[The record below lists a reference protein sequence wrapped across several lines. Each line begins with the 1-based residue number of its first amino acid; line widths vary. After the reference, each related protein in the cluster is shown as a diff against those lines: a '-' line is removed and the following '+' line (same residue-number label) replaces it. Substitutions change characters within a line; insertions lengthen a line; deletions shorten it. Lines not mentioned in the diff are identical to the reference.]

1 MNERIASIPEVAP
14 SPATAVVART
24 YVNSAMRQTY
34 VPSNTAPTRPGSD
47 DHKRYASKGN
57 PT

>member
-1 MNERIASIPEVAP
+1 MNERIASTPEVAP
-14 SPATAVVART
+14 TPATAVAARS

-34 VPSNTAPTRPGSD
+34 VPSNTVPARRGSN